1 MYLGLLFP
9 LPPTKLVEEKPATS
23 NSQGH
28 LSHNNAHN
36 TFIDNIIEEA
46 SNDGKNSP
54 PRFVKEIAHSNNP
67 VFDNPKNNKAEKIE
81 SNIQFALPQAKRNST
96 EISSPF
102 SPDEIASDRDPFE
115 NFDILIEEITDV
127 EDSNHPKSKLKQKEV
142 QEVFKSPVT
151 SLTLPAV
158 ATKLA
163 KDIDENQKKFK
174 NNGLK
179 DHESPIIDLSN
190 LDIFRSFEPSSYK
203 LLDEEEISIIDG
215 NKRKRN
221 PANPLTSSENQ
232 KESKPND
239 FNDHKPPI
247 IDLSNLDI
255 FSDFKPSPS
264 AFFDEEEEISSFDG
278 NKRKRNPSISLSS
291 SNQITVVVSKDYLE
305 NLLYFPNFRM

>member
-23 NSQGH
+23 TTQGH
-28 LSHNNAHN
+28 SSHNNAHN

-46 SNDGKNSP
+46 SNDGKNPP
-54 PRFVKEIAHSNNP
+54 PRFIKEIAYSNNP
-67 VFDNPKNNKAEKIE
+67 AFEDTKNHRTKSNKAEKTE
-81 SNIQFALPQAKRNST
+81 SNIQFALHQAKRNST

-115 NFDILIEEITDV
+115 NFDILIEEITDI

-142 QEVFKSPVT
+142 QEVFKSPVS

-174 NNGLK
+174 NNGFK

-190 LDIFRSFEPSSYK
+190 LDIFFEPSSYK
-203 LLDEEEISIIDG
+203 LLDEEEISIVDS

-221 PANPLTSSENQ
+221 PANPLTSSENK
-232 KESKPND
+232 KEFKTND
-239 FNDHKPPI
+239 FNDHKTPI

-255 FSDFKPSPS
+255 FGDFETSPS
-264 AFFDEEEEISSFDG
+264 TFFDEVETSSFDG
-278 NKRKRNPSISLSS
+278 NKRKRNPSIPPSS
-291 SNQITVVVSKDYLE
+291 SNQITVVVS
-305 NLLYFPNFRM
+305 